1 MRRLRDHRRWGVL
14 LILPMLLLVGCS
26 GGGGTTATPKL
37 AGNTPGAGTP
47 LTTALPGA
55 TRTIDKV
62 DQVFLQ
68 LLAVYQT
75 QGLDGAKQFA
85 RAQGLMTTQDEVR
98 VTLVLD
104 SDDPAIVDGTALA
117 AGRLGGRVTATYG
130 DQIELVVPV
139 QTAMEYGKQA
149 NKQSFFADLADFAHV
164 RDIRRTPLAQPMTA
178 PLARSSVTRVAIV
191 ALHADHTIQQCTP
204 LVASGKSTRVC
215 SRSESST
222 ASRISWQRIPSVKSG
237 EGWVSARMA
246 SMKSII
252 GCCGVPSR

>member
-1 MRRLRDHRRWGVL
+1 
-14 LILPMLLLVGCS
+14 MLMLVACNGS
-26 GGGGTTATPKL
+26 GSPTATPNA
-37 AGNTPGAGTP
+37 AGNTPAAGTP
-47 LTTALPGA
+47 LATSPPVTTRA
-55 TRTIDKV
+55 IDKV

-75 QGLDGAKQFA
+75 QGLDAAKQFA
-85 RAQGLMTTQDEVR
+85 RDQGLMTTQDEVR

-104 SDDPAIVDGTALA
+104 SDDPAILDGTALA

-178 PLARSSVTRVAIV
+178 RTAPPGTSPISINDPLR
-191 ALHADHTIQQCTP
+191 
-204 LVASGKSTRVC
+204 
-215 SRSESST
+215 E
-222 ASRISWQRIPSVKSG
+222 
-237 EGWVSARMA
+237 
-246 SMKSII
+246 
-252 GCCGVPSR
+252 

>member
-1 MRRLRDHRRWGVL
+1 V
-14 LILPMLLLVGCS
+14 LLLVACS
-26 GGGGTTATPKL
+26 GGPTATPK
-37 AGNTPGAGTP
+37 ATVNTPGAGTP
-47 LTTALPGA
+47 LATALPVTA
-55 TRTIDKV
+55 RAIDKV

-139 QTAMEYGKQA
+139 QTALGYGKQT
-149 NKQSFFADLADFAHV
+149 NRQSFFADLADFAHV
-164 RDIRRTPLAQPMTA
+164 RDIRRTPLAQPMIARAASA
-178 PLARSSVTRVAIV
+178 PRTVPGS
-191 ALHADHTIQQCTP
+191 
-204 LVASGKSTRVC
+204 
-215 SRSESST
+215 
-222 ASRISWQRIPSVKSG
+222 ISDPFR
-237 EGWVSARMA
+237 
-246 SMKSII
+246 
-252 GCCGVPSR
+252 